1 MKGHILCS
9 SQLEEPFHLRS
20 AKVRTYISPRYVAI
34 NRAPYVLS
42 TAGVDEG
49 KDDRTSTADF
59 VPELAMAAEGRRKTK
74 PG

>member
-1 MKGHILCS
+1 M
-9 SQLEEPFHLRS
+9 QL

-49 KDDRTSTADF
+49 KDDRTSTADS
-59 VPELAMAAEGRRKTK
+59 VPELSMAAEGRRKTK

>member
-9 SQLEEPFHLRS
+9 PESEKLFHLQS
-20 AKVRTYISPRYVAI
+20 AKVRTYIRPRYVAI

-49 KDDRTSTADF
+49 KDDRTSTANF
-59 VPELAMAAEGRRKTK
+59 VPELSMAAEGKTK